1 MPLPLLL
8 VIAAGASAIYGVK
21 KGVDAKS
28 DYDSAERCN
37 RRAKKTYRKAEKNLK
52 QARNDAQESMEA
64 LGLLKFSIY
73 EDCLCPFVEV
83 FSKIK
88 NIDFDDS
95 NILEN
100 ATLPAITHK
109 DLTVMT
115 EATLEMNEVVSG
127 GVAALGSGGVAGLA
141 AYGSVGL
148 LGTASTGTGI
158 ATLSGA
164 AATNATLAWLGG
176 GSLASGGLG
185 MAGGT
190 MVLGGIVAGPIL
202 AIGGMVMASKA
213 EEAKENAYENLAE
226 AKLHAEQMKTATLI
240 TSSIKTRSD
249 EIGEV
254 LSELKDRFLPMLQNL
269 KTLIDSSGTNYQSYS
284 EENKKGVFI
293 VASLAKTIKSISD
306 APLIDDD
313 GVVTKKSRKA
323 ISKGHKAIELLDYAE

>member
-1 MPLPLLL
+1 MPLPIILGG
-8 VIAAGASAIYGVK
+8 AAIISALYGAK
-21 KGVDAKS
+21 KGLDAKS
-28 DYDSAERCN
+28 DYDSAEKHN
-37 RRAKKTYRKAEKNLK
+37 RWAKETYDDAKEELEQTK
-52 QARNDAQESMEA
+52 NDAQESMEA

-73 EDCLCPFVEV
+73 EDCLCPFVEA

-95 NILEN
+95 SILEN
-100 ATLPAITHK
+100 AALPAITHK
-109 DLTVMT
+109 DLSVMT
-115 EATLEMNEVVSG
+115 EATLKMNEVVSG

-148 LGTASTGTGI
+148 LGTATTGTGI

-190 MVLGGIVAGPIL
+190 MILGGIVAGPVL

-213 EEAKENAYENLAE
+213 EEAKENAYANLKKAKLLAE
-226 AKLHAEQMKTATLI
+226 EMKTATLI
-240 TSSIKTRSD
+240 TSSIETRSD
-249 EIGEV
+249 EINNV
-254 LSELKDRFLPMLQNL
+254 LSELETKFVPILQNFE
-269 KTLIDSSGTNYQSYS
+269 TLINSSGTNYQSYS
-284 EENKKGVFI
+284 EEDKKGVFI

-306 APLIDDD
+306 SPLIDEN

-323 ISKGHKAIELLDYAE
+323 VSKGHKAIESFSYAG